1 MKFYKILK
9 MFMILL
15 VCFLNTLFC
24 EDYRIQP
31 GDEIEIF
38 VWQSE
43 DFTRRA
49 VVQLDGTIPYPIIG
63 TLKVGG
69 KTPSELEKELTEF
82 LSRYIKYPQ
91 VSVLI
96 LNYAYRQVAI
106 IGEVRR
112 PGTFPLVKEMKLT
125 ELVAKA
131 EGYTSNAYL
140 KKVFIIRNKGMRK
153 EFSTV
158 NLKRILRGDEDD
170 VFLVPGDIVYIPKSA
185 IGSWNWFV
193 SNVMPT
199 LTLISVLITLSL
211 VL

>member
-1 MKFYKILK
+1 ME
-9 MFMILL
+9 L
-15 VCFLNTLFC
+15 VCFLNNLFSKG
-24 EDYRIQP
+24 YKIQP

-193 SNVMPT
+193 F
-199 LTLISVLITLSL
+199 
-211 VL
+211 